1 MTYQGIFGHKERQ
14 SARTHSSIAHE
25 IITRTAHRKVI
36 NKELHELCLAEYK
49 PVGDDSDAFTNK

>member
-14 SARTHSSIAHE
+14 SARTHSIVHGK
-25 IITRTAHRKVI
+25 ITRTAHRKVV

-49 PVGDDSDAFTNK
+49 PLATT